1 MSTIM
6 KDLLC
11 KIHFNTFINI
21 KYILCVIIKG
31 IFDIMLDVDYIIKS
45 LDDYVVIK
53 LNDVYPEYEINLV
66 SESQ

>member
-1 MSTIM
+1 
-6 KDLLC
+6 
-11 KIHFNTFINI
+11 
-21 KYILCVIIKG
+21 
-31 IFDIMLDVDYIIKS
+31 MLDVDYIIKS